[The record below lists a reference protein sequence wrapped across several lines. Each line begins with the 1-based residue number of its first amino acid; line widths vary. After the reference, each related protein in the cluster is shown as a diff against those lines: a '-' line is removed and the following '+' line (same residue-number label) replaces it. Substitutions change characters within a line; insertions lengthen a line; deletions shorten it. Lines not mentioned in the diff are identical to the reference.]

1 MACSHMQGSRVPTSC
16 PSTQYTAIAHTLQ
29 GSILPNYGASPDSL
43 GSIVPSNGLDQ
54 PTGTI
59 ENA

>member
-1 MACSHMQGSRVPTSC
+1 MQGSRVPTSC
-16 PSTQYTAIAHTLQ
+16 PSTRYTAIAHTLQ